1 MVNSVEHFAIKIVE
15 FFEKNKTHIINVL
28 VGLDSTRRSVYEAI
42 INELEKIYSNDEI
55 IKILCYNI
63 RIIDATTEGARY
75 VNDVMIYYNDFMNLE
90 QNQKELIFKNFVV
103 VSNNVHMY
111 YVGTKIDE
119 QNELILKNINSAIGK
134 TISHPKKLEG
144 VSLLL
149 LERLKKEN
157 LRVREGFGYF
167 DLIID
172 EKNTVAI
179 FIIGKVKNE
188 EYSLLD
194 EYNYYYHQYQRNG
207 WIVEVIYM
215 SDLVDNFDSIVKE
228 LVGLAQ
234 NER

>member
-1 MVNSVEHFAIKIVE
+1 MKRSKITDE
-15 FFEKNKTHIINVL
+15 
-28 VGLDSTRRSVYEAI
+28 
-42 INELEKIYSNDEI
+42 DEI
-55 IKILCYNI
+55 
-63 RIIDATTEGARY
+63 A
-75 VNDVMIYYNDFMNLE
+75 
-90 QNQKELIFKNFVV
+90 
-103 VSNNVHMY
+103 
-111 YVGTKIDE
+111 
-119 QNELILKNINSAIGK
+119 SAIGK

-228 LVGLAQ
+228 LTKFRVDFKELCAEEGIVLPEVTIDQIADKE
-234 NER
+234 NIY